1 MSNNENIIFSGDGKG
16 LSFRKFKHL
25 LLLIHGEEISKADII
40 RKLRNN
46 ALEYAATL
54 DTDLTAME
62 IIEDLKDAFDIG
74 DSDDLTELTKLGEYK
89 YNTLDILIG
98 KFLSKCSAVDISEK
112 FKIQLFYSAVG
123 TELGI
128 EITKCAPKS
137 LKRAIDI
144 AKSCEDGSIRIKGRS
159 MYTGQLVAK
168 TLQEFGNQRYLGSGS
183 GYSATSP
190 QYVTSQNEQQSIESE
205 EISTPIFKNQYYNRS
220 PQMSPQSSPYKAPQN
235 QVNSITKFCKYCKK
249 KGHVIQECWSKDKKN
264 NYNENKQSY
273 NNHSTN
279 AITMVNDKTINS
291 IGTDSMNA
299 ALLINDK
306 NVRGLVDTGS
316 SLTIIWES
324 IAKKLNLKV
333 EGKSFSVNSASNN
346 EIKIV
351 GSCDTI
357 IKLGKA
363 SAKVNVNIVKDNDTS
378 IDCIFGV
385 DTLIGLKLIIDCKE
399 MIIKNLEFNVGTRLI
414 TRETKPI
421 VCKIDLNIL
430 EKVSKPM
437 AELLIKNE
445 EIFETK
451 LSKPGSLIDVEHS
464 IKLTDENVSVYT
476 PPYKTSPAD
485 KEFIEEY
492 IKDALDKGII
502 EKSDSSQY
510 GSPIVL
516 SRKNDKIRFC
526 VNYKKLNDLTIK
538 DRYPLPLISDC
549 WYYLKDAKVFSKIDL
564 TSGYY
569 QIKMKEEDKDKT
581 TFVSHM
587 GQFRYV
593 VMPFGLC
600 NAPATFQ
607 RYMNELLKDELRKSN
622 IGFIDDCII
631 YSKNNE
637 YHIEHVKLLFEKFK
651 EKGAKLQITKCEFEK
666 EEIKFLGYIVSKNGI
681 TYDSSK
687 FNELLKTPPPS
698 NQKELMKLLGTV
710 NYFRTFIK
718 NFTHLTSSFY
728 PLLKKGVNF
737 KWTDELENDRVK
749 LFTTLAQTNLLSFP
763 QDTDDNVIETDASI
777 IGIGGVMIQNGKPV
791 SYYSRT
797 LNNAEKNYSVT
808 ERECLAIIESIKY
821 FKSYI
826 NGRKVKIITDHQP
839 LKYLLTG
846 KFTDRITRW
855 TVLLQEYNYEII
867 YRPGKEN
874 FLADA
879 LSRCPDRDQQPID
892 CDIPEKIFTITH
904 YPVASPS
911 TTILPRVLPS
921 RSNQTSNVSP
931 ATTIQPPN
939 SSSSNQSSNIPPTTN
954 QSSNITNQPI
964 NTSSMNLNQSLSNQ
978 ATTARLLN
986 SVPISINNDNINTTT
1001 PQFTQESIRKE
1012 LEKENYYRAMYKYL
1026 EETRLPDNAQ
1036 AARRILFESEFYS
1049 MINGF
1054 LCHGLKHTLSSK
1066 KSHFKHLQ
1074 IVVPKTM
1081 TKWIMEIFHDSPLT
1095 GGHFGLL
1102 KTVAKIKERF
1112 YWIGM
1117 IKDIKEFIDKCTTCL
1132 QIKRKYGPK
1141 EGLLIPIEIE
1151 PEPFNTIGIDFI
1163 GPITKDNAQVYL
1175 LVVMD
1180 YFTKWPEVFF
1190 TLDMEGET
1198 VAQLLL
1204 YEIYTRYGVPKK
1216 LVSDRGKNFLSNV
1229 VSGVNKLFGVH
1240 KLTTTAYHPQCDGQT
1255 ENFNNTLIK
1264 MLKAFIGNELYGNWG
1279 ELLRCVLYSYRI
1291 TPHVS
1296 TGFSPFFL
1304 LFNRQPT
1311 LPLDTTLN
1319 VNFYSNSLRLDFADN
1334 YAQSVNNNLKR
1345 AFWFTKNNLDKAQ
1358 ELQKTNYDKG
1368 RRPTNIQTGDF
1379 VYLHTPYSQTS
1390 IGPKKFYKPW
1400 RGPFKV
1406 QEKVSDVTF
1415 KLDMGNLRD
1424 HKVVNIERLKKIF
1437 N

>member
-1 MSNNENIIFSGDGKG
+1 MNNENIVFSGDGKG
-16 LSFRKFKHL
+16 LSFSKFRK
-25 LLLIHGEEISKADII
+25 LIQLVHGDNITKADIV
-40 RKLRNN
+40 RKLRGN
-46 ALEYAATL
+46 ALELVATL
-54 DTDLTAME
+54 DSDLTATE
-62 IIEDLKDAFDIG
+62 LLEDIG
-74 DSDDLTELTKLGEYK
+74 DSFEIGDSDELFELTKLGEYK
-89 YNTLDILIG
+89 FNTLDTLIG
-98 KFLSKCSAVDISEK
+98 KFLSKSSIVDITEK
-112 FKIQLFYSAVG
+112 FKIEMFYSAVG
-123 TELGI
+123 PELGI
-128 EITKCAPKS
+128 EITKNAPDS
-137 LKRAIDI
+137 LKRAIEI
-144 AKSCEDGSIRIKGRS
+144 AKSCEEGSIRMKGRS
-159 MYTGQLVAK
+159 MYTGQLVSK
-168 TLQEFGNQRYLGSGS
+168 TLLEFGSQRYIGSGS
-183 GYSATSP
+183 GYGTSFP
-190 QYVTSQNEQQSIESE
+190 QSVTSQIEQSLETEVIA
-205 EISTPIFKNQYYNRS
+205 TPIFKNQSNT
-220 PQMSPQSSPYKAPQN
+220 PQPSPYKTPQN
-235 QVNSITKFCKYCKK
+235 QVNSISTKYCKYCKK
-249 KGHVIQECWSKDKKN
+249 KGHLIQECWFKDKKKTFTFNKNKQFNNNNNNRN
-264 NYNENKQSY
+264 NYTS
-273 NNHSTN
+273 N
-279 AITMVNDKTINS
+279 AIDMIEEKTINS
-291 IGTDSMNA
+291 IGKNTMTA
-299 ALLINDK
+299 GLLINGK
-306 NVRGLVDTGS
+306 NVKGLIDTGS

-324 IAKKLNLKV
+324 IAKKLNLKI
-333 EGKSFSVNSASNN
+333 ETKHFSANSASNN
-346 EIKIV
+346 EIKII
-351 GSCDTI
+351 GNCKSTI
-357 IKLGKA
+357 SLGKA
-363 SAKVNVNIVKDNDTS
+363 FTEVWVNIVKDGDTS

-385 DTLIGLKLIIDCKE
+385 DTIVGMNLIIDCKE
-399 MIIKNLEFNVGTRLI
+399 MIIKNLEFNVGTKLSVRDSKQ
-414 TRETKPI
+414 T
-421 VCKIDLNIL
+421 VCKIDLDL
-430 EKVSKPM
+430 LKSVSDPM

-445 EIFETK
+445 SIFENK
-451 LSKPGSLIDVEHS
+451 LSNPGSLLNVEHS
-464 IKLTDENVSVYT
+464 IKLTDETVPVYT

-492 IKDALDKGII
+492 IKDALEKGII
-502 EKSDSSQY
+502 EKSNSSQY

-516 SRKNDKIRFC
+516 SRKKEKVRFC
-526 VNYKKLNDLTIK
+526 VNYKKLNNLTIK

-549 WYYLKDAKVFSKIDL
+549 WYYLKDATVFSKIDL

-569 QIKMKEEDKDKT
+569 QIKMKEEDRDKT

-587 GQFRYV
+587 GQYRYK
-593 VMPFGLC
+593 VMPFGLS

-607 RYMNELLKDELRKSN
+607 RCMNELLKGDLRKN
-622 IGFIDDCII
+622 IIVFIDDFII
-631 YSKNNE
+631 FSKDKE
-637 YHIEHVKLLFEKFK
+637 SHFEHLKIVFNKFK
-651 EKGAKLQITKCEFEK
+651 EKDAKLQITKCEFEK
-666 EEIKFLGYIVSKNGI
+666 DQIKFLGHVISKDGI
-681 TYDSSK
+681 TYDGSK
-687 FNELLKTPPPS
+687 FTELLKTPPPT

-728 PLLKKGVNF
+728 PLLKKDVNF
-737 KWTDELENDRVK
+737 KWTNELEKDRIK
-749 LFTTLAQTNLLSFP
+749 LLNTLAQTNVLSFP
-763 QDTDDNVIETDASI
+763 QDTNDNIIETDASI

-797 LNNAEKNYSVT
+797 LNNAEKNYSIT
-808 ERECLAIIESIKY
+808 ERECLAVIESIKY

-826 NGRKVKIITDHQP
+826 NGRQVKIITDHQP

-879 LSRCPDRDQQPID
+879 LSRFPDNSQQPID
-892 CDIPEKIFTITH
+892 CDIPENIFTINH
-904 YPVASPS
+904 YPVVSPS
-911 TTILPRVLPS
+911 TTVLPRVLPS
-921 RSNQTSNVSP
+921 RSSSSPSITTTTANTTANTTPLIINQT
-931 ATTIQPPN
+931 TTTTTPP
-939 SSSSNQSSNIPPTTN
+939 
-954 QSSNITNQPI
+954 ITNQTTTTT
-964 NTSSMNLNQSLSNQ
+964 TSSLINQSNSNNN
-978 ATTARLLN
+978 N
-986 SVPISINNDNINTTT
+986 SSNSNII
-1001 PQFTQESIRKE
+1001 QFTQQSIRIE

-1026 EETRLPDNAQ
+1026 EENKLPDNAQ
-1036 AARRILFESEFYS
+1036 AARRILLESELYS
-1049 MINGF
+1049 MMNGF
-1054 LCHGLKHTLSSK
+1054 MCHGLKHTLSSK
-1066 KSHFKHLQ
+1066 KSQFKHLQ

-1095 GGHFGLL
+1095 GGHFGLM
-1102 KTVAKIKERF
+1102 KTVSKIKERF

-1141 EGLLIPIEIE
+1141 EGLLIPMEIE

-1163 GPITKDNAQVYL
+1163 GPIPKDNNQVYL

-1216 LVSDRGKNFLSNV
+1216 LISDRGKNFLSNV
-1229 VSGVNKLFGVH
+1229 VAGINKLFGVH
-1240 KLTTTAYHPQCDGQT
+1240 KLTTTAYHPQCDGQV

-1264 MLKAFIGNELYGNWG
+1264 MLKAFVGNELYGNWG

-1345 AFWFTKNNLDKAQ
+1345 AFWFTKNNLEKAQ

-1368 RRPTNIQTGDF
+1368 RRPTNIQVGDF

-1406 QEKVSDVTF
+1406 QEKLSDVTF
-1415 KLDMGNLRD
+1415 KLEMGNLKD

>member
-1 MSNNENIIFSGDGKG
+1 MNNNENVTFSGDGKG
-16 LSFRKFKHL
+16 LSFRKFRHL
-25 LLLIHGEEISKADII
+25 LLLIHGNDLTKADII

-54 DTDLTAME
+54 DADLTTME
-62 IIEDLKDAFDIG
+62 MIEDLKDAFDLG
-74 DSDDLTELTKLGEYK
+74 DSDDLTDLTKLGEYK
-89 YNTLDILIG
+89 YNTLEILIG
-98 KFLSKCSAVDISEK
+98 KFLSKCSAVEISEK
-112 FKIQLFYSAVG
+112 FKIQLFLTAVG

-128 EITKCAPKS
+128 EITKCAPKT
-137 LKRAIDI
+137 LKRAIEV
-144 AKSCEDGSIRIKGRS
+144 AKSCEDGSIRMKGRS
-159 MYTGQLVAK
+159 MYTSQLVAK
-168 TLQEFGNQRYLGSGS
+168 TLQEFGTQKYLGSGS
-183 GYSATSP
+183 GYTTSP
-190 QYVTSQNEQQSIESE
+190 QYVTSQTEQTTET
-205 EISTPIFKNQYYNRS
+205 EIMATPIYKNQTYS
-220 PQMSPQSSPYKAPQN
+220 PPPSPYKPPQN

-264 NYNENKQSY
+264 NFNENRQS
-273 NNHSTN
+273 HSTN
-279 AITMVNDKTINS
+279 AITMINDKTINS

-324 IAKKLNLKV
+324 IAKKLDLKV
-333 EGKSFSVNSASNN
+333 GGKSFSVNSASNN
-346 EIKIV
+346 EIKII
-351 GSCDTI
+351 GSCETI
-357 IKLGKA
+357 IRLGKA
-363 SAKVNVNIVKDNDTS
+363 SAKINVNIVKDNDTS
-378 IDCIFGV
+378 IDCIFGI
-385 DTLIGLKLIIDCKE
+385 DTVSGLNLIIDCKE
-399 MIIKNLEFNVGTRLI
+399 MIIKNIEFNVV
-414 TRETKPI
+414 KY
-421 VCKIDLNIL
+421 
-430 EKVSKPM
+430 
-437 AELLIKNE
+437 E

-451 LSKPGSLIDVEHS
+451 LSKPGSLIDIEHS
-464 IKLTDENVSVYT
+464 IKLTDEKVSVYT

-492 IKDALDKGII
+492 IKDALEKGII

-587 GQFRYV
+587 GQFRYT

-631 YSKNNE
+631 YSMNNKC
-637 YHIEHVKLLFEKFK
+637 HIEHVKILFEKFK
-651 EKGAKLQITKCEFEK
+651 EKGAKLQLTKCEFEK

-681 TYDSSK
+681 TYDGSK
-687 FNELLKTPPPS
+687 FTELLKTPPPS

-718 NFTHLTSSFY
+718 NFTYLTSSFY

-737 KWTDELENDRVK
+737 KWTNELEYDRIK
-749 LFTTLAQTNLLSFP
+749 LFTTLAQSNLLSFP

-777 IGIGGVMIQNGKPV
+777 IGIGGVMTQNGKPV

-879 LSRCPDRDQQPID
+879 LSRYPDRNQQPID
-892 CDIPEKIFTITH
+892 CDIPEKIFTITQ

-911 TTILPRVLPS
+911 TSVLPRVLPS
-921 RSNQTSNVSP
+921 RSNQVPNIPSATTNQSSALLKSNQPSNVP
-931 ATTIQPPN
+931 LT
-939 SSSSNQSSNIPPTTN
+939 NQSSNIPPTIQPSNSN
-954 QSSNITNQPI
+954 QPSNVTPTIQPSNITSQSI
-964 NTSSMNLNQSLSNQ
+964 NTPSMNLNQSLSNPPSLI
-978 ATTARLLN
+978 TNPSTITRVLN
-986 SVPISINNDNINTTT
+986 SVPTSTNNNTSTIT
-1001 PQFTQESIRKE
+1001 SQFTQESIRIE
-1012 LEKENYYRAMYKYL
+1012 LEKENYFRAMYKYL

-1036 AARRILFESEFYS
+1036 AARRILLESEFYS
-1049 MINGF
+1049 MVNGF

-1081 TKWIMEIFHDSPLT
+1081 TKWVMEIFHDSPLT

-1117 IKDIKEFIDKCTTCL
+1117 IKDIKEFIDNCTTCL

-1151 PEPFNTIGIDFI
+1151 PEPFHTIGIDFI
-1163 GPITKDNAQVYL
+1163 GPITKDNTQVYL
-1175 LVVMD
+1175 LVIMD

-1204 YEIYTRYGVPKK
+1204 YEIYTRYGAPKK

-1229 VSGVNKLFGVH
+1229 VSGINKLFGVH

-1255 ENFNNTLIK
+1255 ENFNNTLIN

-1319 VNFYSNSLRLDFADN
+1319 VNFYSNSLRLDFAEN
-1334 YAQSVNNNLKR
+1334 YAQSVSNNLKR
-1345 AFWFTKNNLDKAQ
+1345 AFWFTQKNLAQAQ

-1368 RRPTNIQTGDF
+1368 RRPTNIQVGDF
-1379 VYLHTPYSQTS
+1379 VYLHTPYSQSS

-1406 QEKVSDVTF
+1406 QEKLSDVTF

-1424 HKVVNIERLKKIF
+1424 HKVVNLERLKKIF